1 MKKIFPFLLII
12 FYCTTAFA
20 QKQSFD
26 VVSFTVPK
34 GWQQKQNEGS
44 VQLLA
49 TDKKTNAYIMAIITN
64 ASPSNATAIEN
75 FNSKWK
81 AAIKDQIQLDG
92 EPTMQPSSNDNGWDI
107 ETGSA
112 IYTDNGA
119 KGNVALLSATGGG
132 QTVSVVIMYNSNQYE
147 KELTDFL
154 NSLELAKPTASLPN
168 NASNSSKASIVGLW
182 CDNHLEISGY
192 YNGYAQY
199 TAGYFRREYNFRAD
213 GTYIY
218 RAKNWST
225 LLNEILFVYEIGT
238 YTVNGNQLTIIPTQG
253 KGGWWGKKDNNT
265 KLWGAFIKA
274 SSFKLEKITY
284 TFGINYYSG
293 IKEHG
298 LYLKTVN
305 NTERDGT
312 TGPNGF
318 SFKLYDDGISIID
331 NPPGFKADAENKSVS
346 ATNTKT
352 AQPAISNNNANA
364 SNPAVN
370 QLAGI
375 WGQYQNEANTSGYDW
390 REYYFNQDG
399 TYQFL
404 QKNISYLYHNDI
416 IYAYEKGTYQL
427 NGNQLTLS
435 PQSGTVESWTKAG
448 SDKAGKLIKT
458 DKRIL
463 EKISYTFTLQYFSG
477 IQKTNLVLQY
487 PTTTQ
492 RDGAFSNNNTY
503 KNAWLYSRPF
513 NPNKPSIELPAGTKI
528 NFRY

>member
-12 FYCTTAFA
+12 FCCTTAFA

-26 VVSFTVPK
+26 VISYSVPK

-49 TDKKTNAYIMAIITN
+49 SDKKTNAYIMAIITN

-92 EPTMQPSSNDNGWDI
+92 EPTMQPASNENGWDI

-132 QTVSVVIMYNSNQYE
+132 QTVSVLIMYNSNQYE
-147 KELTDFL
+147 KELAAFL
-154 NSLELAKPTASLPN
+154 NSLELAKPTASQPS

-199 TAGYFRREYNFRAD
+199 TAGYFRREYNFKAD

-225 LLNEILFVYEIGT
+225 LLNEILFVYEVGT

-274 SSFKLEKITY
+274 SSFKLEKTTY
-284 TFGINYYSG
+284 TFEINYYSG

-298 LYLKTVN
+298 LYLKTAN

-318 SFKLYDDGISIID
+318 SFKLYDDGIS
-331 NPPGFKADAENKSVS
+331 
-346 ATNTKT
+346 
-352 AQPAISNNNANA
+352 
-364 SNPAVN
+364 
-370 QLAGI
+370 
-375 WGQYQNEANTSGYDW
+375 
-390 REYYFNQDG
+390 
-399 TYQFL
+399 
-404 QKNISYLYHNDI
+404 
-416 IYAYEKGTYQL
+416 
-427 NGNQLTLS
+427 
-435 PQSGTVESWTKAG
+435 
-448 SDKAGKLIKT
+448 LI
-458 DKRIL
+458 
-463 EKISYTFTLQYFSG
+463 
-477 IQKTNLVLQY
+477 
-487 PTTTQ
+487 
-492 RDGAFSNNNTY
+492 
-503 KNAWLYSRPF
+503 
-513 NPNKPSIELPAGTKI
+513 
-528 NFRY
+528 